1 MAELSLSPEEQLM
14 SSVGATDAPM
24 EAGFDLTGALQEGYS
39 PAEIADYLAQQRKFD
54 VVGARNE
61 GYTDNQI
68 LAHLLG
74 ETRFSAGVK
83 RFVESAGS
91 SIKGIAQLSGMADTE
106 RLRAERQAAEIASAN
121 APYVGGTA
129 MVLGAIADPIN
140 IPAPALGLL
149 KGATL
154 VGTLARQGA
163 AQGAL
168 GGYLEP
174 VLKEGEDTGFLSAE
188 RFKGAAFGTAA
199 GAALGAGLGAG
210 AEALVRRLS
219 QKAADVDVP
228 VAAAAESQAVKASS
242 DAAIADVAKAI
253 ETPAYL
259 RATEGRGIT
268 ELAEAPRGIDEKT
281 TKLLEDKITKA
292 EADIA
297 RAEERLFEMGQK
309 KPDTQVA
316 ALLKG
321 TPLEETPIGM
331 GLVERASRD
340 DSPKKQLAALF
351 RPTQEPKAPEKIR
364 EDVVQVAKLTSGEDY
379 LKNIISQRQTEI
391 ENIRGILQRGK
402 RLETFPVQPKA
413 VPEVA
418 ANKNKPEVIQ
428 PETKKP
434 LAADTLTDV
443 EKQQVTQ
450 LQKVLDDNG
459 FKNMDEAIVATGRP
473 QEVAAARER
482 IKSGNVQTLEQIVR
496 GLRSSGSASPL
507 DRAALQGS
515 AGSARTD
522 PYLMLAEDVP
532 FATNPERAFSPTYRG
547 KIEAAP
553 VSADEAINSLHMK
566 SVAAAGKAQSALR
579 GRAKAGGSLESTAAL
594 GEKKTA
600 AMIEEE
606 GSVLEWALKNA
617 DKSWNREE
625 LAAFVP
631 QYIEARDFLKAQ
643 IDEYV
648 NLKNSG
654 QLTEAME
661 QTIMHRS
668 QVPLGVMSIFQGQ
681 RTKASD
687 TLNAFKLAYNEIKA
701 GKNVTG
707 FASPKQR
714 CN

>member
-54 VVGARNE
+54 IVGARNE

-149 KGATL
+149 KGSTI

-188 RFKGAAFGTAA
+188 RLKGAAFGTAA

-268 ELAEAPRGIDEKT
+268 ELSEAPRGIDEKT

-292 EADIA
+292 EANIA

-340 DSPKKQLAALF
+340 ESPKKQLAALF

-379 LKNIISQRQTEI
+379 LKNIISQRQAEI

-402 RLETFPVQPKA
+402 QAETFPVQPRA
-413 VPEVA
+413 VPDAAAMAARDARVA
-418 ANKNKPEVIQ
+418 AVMERTGRAPTPEAPVVRQ
-428 PETKKP
+428 PE
-434 LAADTLTDV
+434 AA
-443 EKQQVTQ
+443 
-450 LQKVLDDNG
+450 
-459 FKNMDEAIVATGRP
+459 P
-473 QEVAAARER
+473 VAAA
-482 IKSGNVQTLEQIVR
+482 VPAP
-496 GLRSSGSASPL
+496 ASPL

-532 FATNPERAFSPTYRG
+532 FATNPERAFSPTYKG
-547 KIEAAP
+547 QIKAAP
-553 VSADEAINSLHMK
+553 VSADEAINALHMK

-579 GRAKAGGSLESTAAL
+579 GRAKAAGSLESTAAL
-594 GEKKTA
+594 GEKKIA

-648 NLKNSG
+648 SLKNSG

-714 CN
+714 CI